1 MKVLLFGTGDYY
13 ERYKCWFLKEDIL
26 ALIDNSTV
34 KQNTVIDGIKVLAPE
49 CGVKL
54 PFDAIV
60 ILSFYVRE
68 MRLQLLKLGVKKEQ
82 VYHFYELFKLI
93 NKEKMC
99 RPVKYFEKNQKFVE
113 PLAARKK
120 VLLLSHDLTL
130 GGPAIALFYAGNVLV
145 KRGYEVTY
153 ASMLDGPLRETLVS
167 SGMKVVVDEN
177 LMVNTM
183 KETRW
188 IEGSSLIVCNTIN
201 FHVFLSERSKGIPVI
216 WWLHDSSFFY
226 DGIDKRVFEII
237 DWRNLKVCSVG
248 KVPKNAI
255 QKFVPSILPDN
266 LLYGVEDIDSE
277 LPEKNNA
284 EKGLMFVTIGYIEK
298 RKGQDILL
306 QAIRQLPEDVRENVR
321 FCLVGQDSSVMA
333 QRIKEEIKY
342 MPDIF
347 LTGIVGRDD
356 ICEILNRADV
366 LICPSREDPMPT
378 VAAEAMMHSVP
389 CIVSDVTGT
398 ADYINNG
405 VDGLIFH
412 NEDSKELAEKIK
424 WCIKNQE
431 KLRDIGVGSRKIY
444 DRFFS
449 MRVFEKNFLNVVDSN
464 ISEE

>member
-1 MKVLLFGTGDYY
+1 M
-13 ERYKCWFLKEDIL
+13 
-26 ALIDNSTV
+26 
-34 KQNTVIDGIKVLAPE
+34 
-49 CGVKL
+49 
-54 PFDAIV
+54 
-60 ILSFYVRE
+60 
-68 MRLQLLKLGVKKEQ
+68 
-82 VYHFYELFKLI
+82 
-93 NKEKMC
+93 
-99 RPVKYFEKNQKFVE
+99 
-113 PLAARKK
+113 
-120 VLLLSHDLTL
+120 
-130 GGPAIALFYAGNVLV
+130 
-145 KRGYEVTY
+145 
-153 ASMLDGPLRETLVS
+153 
-167 SGMKVVVDEN
+167 
-177 LMVNTM
+177 
-183 KETRW
+183 
-188 IEGSSLIVCNTIN
+188 
-201 FHVFLSERSKGIPVI
+201 
-216 WWLHDSSFFY
+216 
-226 DGIDKRVFEII
+226 
-237 DWRNLKVCSVG
+237 
-248 KVPKNAI
+248 
-255 QKFVPSILPDN
+255 
-266 LLYGVEDIDSE
+266 
-277 LPEKNNA
+277 
-284 EKGLMFVTIGYIEK
+284 
-298 RKGQDILL
+298 L